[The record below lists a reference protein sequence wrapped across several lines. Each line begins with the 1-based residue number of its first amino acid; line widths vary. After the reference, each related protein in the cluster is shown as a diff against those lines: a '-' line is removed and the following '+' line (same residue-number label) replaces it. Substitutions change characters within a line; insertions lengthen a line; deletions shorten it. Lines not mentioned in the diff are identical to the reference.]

1 MALAANSDL
10 TKESFIITKEQAR
23 RLRAL
28 RDLRKTPT
36 NRINLSDI
44 AREVIEAG
52 LDKVTLVTI
61 TASSA
66 NGTEETAA

>member
-28 RDLRKTPT
+28 RDLRKTPS

-52 LDKVTLVTI
+52 LNEVTLVSVTVS
-61 TASSA
+61 TP
-66 NGTEETAA
+66 NGKEQAA